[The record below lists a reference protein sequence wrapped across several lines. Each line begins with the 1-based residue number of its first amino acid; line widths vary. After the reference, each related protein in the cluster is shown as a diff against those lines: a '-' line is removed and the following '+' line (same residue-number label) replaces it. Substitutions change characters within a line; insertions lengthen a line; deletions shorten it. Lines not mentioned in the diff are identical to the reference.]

1 MKNKIFQFLCIFSLV
16 IITSCG
22 SRKDI
27 VYFQNQEQLTTSFEQ
42 YIPKI
47 QPTDQLAIVI
57 SASDVAAAAPFNQLS
72 TIQTTSNSN
81 SLSPYSP
88 TYTVD
93 ESGNISLPMV
103 GNVKVG
109 GLTRGQAIETIK
121 EKVSKYIVNP
131 GVNVNFVNFR
141 ISVLGEV
148 SRPGSFIVPT
158 ERITLLDALG
168 MAGDMTIKGKRENVT
183 VIRESNGVK
192 ERHSVNLTSESA
204 LNSPVYY
211 LAQNDVVYVEPNS
224 AQVSASKFTPNY
236 SLWISMAGVII
247 SVISVLTR

>member
-1 MKNKIFQFLCIFSLV
+1 MKNKIFQFLCFFSFV

-22 SRKDI
+22 SRKEI

-42 YIPKI
+42 FTPKI

-57 SASDVAAAAPFNQLS
+57 SAADVAAVAPFNQMRNNQNTAS
-72 TIQTTSNSN
+72 SNSI
-81 SLSPYSP
+81 SPYSP

-93 ESGNISLPMV
+93 ENGNISLPMV
-103 GNVKVG
+103 GNVKLA
-109 GLTRGQAIETIK
+109 GLTRSQAIETIK
-121 EKVSKYIVNP
+121 NKVSKYVVNP

-148 SRPGSFIVPT
+148 SHPGSFIVPT

-168 MAGDMTIKGKRENVT
+168 MAGDLTIKGKRENVT

-192 ERHSVNLTSESA
+192 ERFNVDLTSESS

>member
-1 MKNKIFQFLCIFSLV
+1 MKNKILFYLSILSFVF
-16 IITSCG
+16 ITSCG

-27 VYFQNQEQLTTSFEQ
+27 IYFQNPEEITTNFEQ
-42 YIPKI
+42 FVPKI
-47 QPTDQLAIVI
+47 QTNDQLAIVI
-57 SASDVAAAAPFNQLS
+57 SAADIAAAAPFNQVS
-72 TIQTTSNSN
+72 TIQTNANSSNI
-81 SLSPYSP
+81 SPYSP

-93 ESGNISLPMV
+93 ENGEINLPIIGNF
-103 GNVKVG
+103 KVA
-109 GLTRGQAIETIK
+109 GLTRTEAIK
-121 EKVSKYIVNP
+121 SLKDKVSQYIVNP
-131 GVNVNFVNFR
+131 GVNINFTNFR

-148 SRPGSFIVPT
+148 AKPGSFVVPN
-158 ERITLLDALG
+158 ERITILDALG
-168 MAGDMTIKGKRENVT
+168 MAGDLTIKGKRQNVT

-192 ERHSVNLTSESA
+192 EKFNVDLTSDSS

-224 AQVSASKFTPNY
+224 AQVAASKFTPNY

>member
-1 MKNKIFQFLCIFSLV
+1 MKNKILQFLCFFSFV

-22 SRKDI
+22 SRKEI

-57 SASDVAAAAPFNQLS
+57 SAADVAAVAPFNQMS
-72 TIQTTSNSN
+72 TIQTTANS
-81 SLSPYSP
+81 STISPYSP

-93 ESGNISLPMV
+93 ENGNISLPMV
-103 GNVKVG
+103 GNVQLA
-109 GLTRGQAIETIK
+109 GLTRSQAIETIK
-121 EKVSKYIVNP
+121 NKVSKYVVNP

-148 SRPGSFIVPT
+148 TRPGSFIVPT

-168 MAGDMTIKGKRENVT
+168 MAGDLTIKGKRENVT

-192 ERHSVNLTSESA
+192 ERYNVDLTSESA

>member
-1 MKNKIFQFLCIFSLV
+1 MKNKILQFLCFFSFV

-22 SRKDI
+22 SRKEI

-57 SASDVAAAAPFNQLS
+57 SAADVAAVAPFNQMS
-72 TIQTTSNSN
+72 TIQTTANS
-81 SLSPYSP
+81 STISPYSP

-93 ESGNISLPMV
+93 ENGNISLPMV
-103 GNVKVG
+103 GNVQLA
-109 GLTRGQAIETIK
+109 GLTRSQAIETIK
-121 EKVSKYIVNP
+121 NKVSKYVVNP

-148 SRPGSFIVPT
+148 TRPGSFIVPT

-168 MAGDMTIKGKRENVT
+168 MAGDLTIKGKRENVT

-192 ERHSVNLTSESA
+192 ERFNVDLTSESA

-236 SLWISMAGVII
+236 TLWISMAGVII

>member
-1 MKNKIFQFLCIFSLV
+1 MKNKILQFLCFFSFV

-22 SRKDI
+22 SRKEI

-57 SASDVAAAAPFNQLS
+57 SAADVAAVAPFNQMS
-72 TIQTTSNSN
+72 TIQTTANSN
-81 SLSPYSP
+81 TISPYSP

-93 ESGNISLPMV
+93 ENGNISLPMV
-103 GNVKVG
+103 GNVKLA
-109 GLTRGQAIETIK
+109 GLTRSQAIETIK
-121 EKVSKYIVNP
+121 NKVSKYVVNP

-148 SRPGSFIVPT
+148 TRPGSFIVPT

-192 ERHSVNLTSESA
+192 ERYNVDLTSESA

>member
-1 MKNKIFQFLCIFSLV
+1 MKNKILQFLCFFSFV

-22 SRKDI
+22 SRKEI

-57 SASDVAAAAPFNQLS
+57 SAADVAAVAPFNQMS
-72 TIQTTSNSN
+72 TIQTTANS
-81 SLSPYSP
+81 STISPYSP

-93 ESGNISLPMV
+93 ENGNISLPMV
-103 GNVKVG
+103 GNVQLA
-109 GLTRGQAIETIK
+109 GLTRSQAIETIK
-121 EKVSKYIVNP
+121 NKVSKYVVNP

-148 SRPGSFIVPT
+148 TRPGSFIVPT

-168 MAGDMTIKGKRENVT
+168 MAGDLTIKGKRENVT

-192 ERHSVNLTSESA
+192 ERYNVDLTSESA

-247 SVISVLTR
+247 SVISVLTT

>member
-1 MKNKIFQFLCIFSLV
+1 MKNRIFQFLFIISM
-16 IITSCG
+16 ITITSCG
-22 SRKDI
+22 SRKEI
-27 VYFQNQEQLTTSFEQ
+27 VYFQNQQELTTSFEQ

-57 SASDVAAAAPFNQLS
+57 SAADVAAAAPFNQLS
-72 TIQTTSNSN
+72 TIQTTANTN
-81 SLSPYSP
+81 SLSPFSP

-93 ESGNISLPMV
+93 ENGNISLPMI
-103 GNVKVG
+103 GTIKLA
-109 GLTRGQAIETIK
+109 GLTRSQAIETIK
-121 EKVSKYIVNP
+121 AKVSKYVVNP

-168 MAGDMTIKGKRENVT
+168 MAGDLTIKGKRKNVT

-192 ERHSVNLTSESA
+192 ERYSVDLTSESA

-224 AQVSASKFTPNY
+224 AQISASNFTPNY
-236 SLWISMAGVII
+236 TLWISMAGVII

>member
-168 MAGDMTIKGKRENVT
+168 MAGDMTIKGKRENIT

-192 ERHSVNLTSESA
+192 ERYSVDLTSESA

>member
-1 MKNKIFQFLCIFSLV
+1 MKNKIFQFLCVLSFIAF
-16 IITSCG
+16 TSCG

-42 YIPKI
+42 FIPKI

-57 SASDVAAAAPFNQLS
+57 SAADVAAVAPFNQMS
-72 TIQTTSNSN
+72 TIQTTANS
-81 SLSPYSP
+81 STISPYSP

-93 ESGNISLPMV
+93 ENGNISLPMV
-103 GNVKVG
+103 GNVQLA
-109 GLTRGQAIETIK
+109 GLTRSQAIETIK
-121 EKVSKYIVNP
+121 NKVSQYIVNP

-168 MAGDMTIKGKRENVT
+168 MAGDLTIKGKRENVT

-192 ERHSVNLTSESA
+192 ERYNVDLTSESA

>member
-1 MKNKIFQFLCIFSLV
+1 MKNRIFQFLCIISLLA
-16 IITSCG
+16 ITACG
-22 SRKDI
+22 SRKEI

-57 SASDVAAAAPFNQLS
+57 SAADVAAAAPFNQLS
-72 TIQTTSNSN
+72 TIQTTTNSN

-93 ESGNISLPMV
+93 EHGNISLPLV
-103 GNVKVG
+103 GSIKLA
-109 GLTRGQAIETIK
+109 GLTRSQAIETIK
-121 EKVSKYIVNP
+121 EKVSKYVVNP

-148 SRPGSFIVPT
+148 TRPGSFIVPT

-168 MAGDMTIKGKRENVT
+168 MAGDLTIKGKRENVT

-192 ERHSVNLTSESA
+192 ERHMVDLTSESA

-224 AQVSASKFTPNY
+224 AQVAASKFTPNY
-236 SLWISMAGVII
+236 TLWISMAGVII

>member
-1 MKNKIFQFLCIFSLV
+1 MKNKIFQFLCVLSFIAF
-16 IITSCG
+16 TSCG

-42 YIPKI
+42 FIPKI
-47 QPTDQLAIVI
+47 QPTDQLAIII
-57 SASDVAAAAPFNQLS
+57 SAADATATAPFNQMS
-72 TIQTTSNSN
+72 TIQSSNSN
-81 SLSPYSP
+81 ISPYSP

-103 GNVKVG
+103 GNIKLG
-109 GLTRGQAIETIK
+109 GLTRSQAIETIK
-121 EKVSKYIVNP
+121 NKVSQYIVNP

-168 MAGDMTIKGKRENVT
+168 MAGDLTIKGKRENVT

-192 ERHSVNLTSESA
+192 ERYNVDLTSESA

>member
-1 MKNKIFQFLCIFSLV
+1 MKNKILQFLCFFSFV

-22 SRKDI
+22 SRKEI

-57 SASDVAAAAPFNQLS
+57 SAADVAAVAPFNQMS
-72 TIQTTSNSN
+72 TIQTTANSN
-81 SLSPYSP
+81 TISPYSP

-93 ESGNISLPMV
+93 ENGNISLPMV
-103 GNVKVG
+103 GNVKLA
-109 GLTRGQAIETIK
+109 GLTRSQAIETIK
-121 EKVSKYIVNP
+121 NKVSKYVVNP

-148 SRPGSFIVPT
+148 TRPGSFIVPT

-168 MAGDMTIKGKRENVT
+168 MAGDLTIKGKRENVT

-192 ERHSVNLTSESA
+192 ERFNVDLTSESA

>member
-1 MKNKIFQFLCIFSLV
+1 MKNKIFQFLCFFSFV

-22 SRKDI
+22 SRKEI

-42 YIPKI
+42 FIPKI

-57 SASDVAAAAPFNQLS
+57 SAADVAAVAPFNQMS
-72 TIQTTSNSN
+72 TIQTTANS
-81 SLSPYSP
+81 STISPYSP

-93 ESGNISLPMV
+93 ENGNISLPMV
-103 GNVKVG
+103 GNVQLA
-109 GLTRGQAIETIK
+109 GLTRSQAIETIK
-121 EKVSKYIVNP
+121 NKVSQYIVNP

-168 MAGDMTIKGKRENVT
+168 MAGDLTIKGKRENVT

-192 ERHSVNLTSESA
+192 ERYNVDLTSESA

-211 LAQNDVVYVEPNS
+211 LVQNDVVYVEPNS

>member
-1 MKNKIFQFLCIFSLV
+1 MKNKILQFLCFFSFV

-22 SRKDI
+22 SRKEI
-27 VYFQNQEQLTTSFEQ
+27 VYFQNQEQLITSFEQ

-57 SASDVAAAAPFNQLS
+57 SAADVAAVAPFNQMS
-72 TIQTTSNSN
+72 SIQTTANS
-81 SLSPYSP
+81 STISPYSP

-93 ESGNISLPMV
+93 ENGNISLPMV
-103 GNVKVG
+103 GNVKLA
-109 GLTRGQAIETIK
+109 GLTRSQAIETIK
-121 EKVSKYIVNP
+121 NKVSKYVVNP

-148 SRPGSFIVPT
+148 TRPGSFIVPT

-192 ERHSVNLTSESA
+192 ERYNVDLTSESA

>member
-1 MKNKIFQFLCIFSLV
+1 MKNKIFQFLCFFSFV

-22 SRKDI
+22 SRKEI

-42 YIPKI
+42 FTPKI

-57 SASDVAAAAPFNQLS
+57 SAADVAAVAPFNQMRNNQNTAS
-72 TIQTTSNSN
+72 SNSI
-81 SLSPYSP
+81 SPYSP

-93 ESGNISLPMV
+93 ENGNISLPMV
-103 GNVKVG
+103 GNVKLA
-109 GLTRGQAIETIK
+109 GLTRSQAIETIK
-121 EKVSKYIVNP
+121 NKVSKYVVNP

-148 SRPGSFIVPT
+148 SHPGSFIVPT

-168 MAGDMTIKGKRENVT
+168 MAGDLTIKGKRENVT

-192 ERHSVNLTSESA
+192 ERYNVDLTSESA

>member
-1 MKNKIFQFLCIFSLV
+1 MKNKIFQFLCVLSFIAF
-16 IITSCG
+16 TSCG

-42 YIPKI
+42 FIPKI
-47 QPTDQLAIVI
+47 QPTDQLAIII
-57 SASDVAAAAPFNQLS
+57 SAADATATAPFNQMS
-72 TIQTTSNSN
+72 TIQTTANS
-81 SLSPYSP
+81 STISPYSP

-93 ESGNISLPMV
+93 ENGNISLPMV
-103 GNVKVG
+103 GNVQLA
-109 GLTRGQAIETIK
+109 GLTRSQAIETIK
-121 EKVSKYIVNP
+121 NKVSQYIVNP

-168 MAGDMTIKGKRENVT
+168 MAGDLTIKGKRENVT

-192 ERHSVNLTSESA
+192 ERYNVDLTSESA

>member
-1 MKNKIFQFLCIFSLV
+1 MKNKILQFLCFFSFV

-22 SRKDI
+22 SRKEI

-57 SASDVAAAAPFNQLS
+57 SAADVAAVAPFNQMS
-72 TIQTTSNSN
+72 TIQTTANS
-81 SLSPYSP
+81 STISPYSP

-93 ESGNISLPMV
+93 ENGNISLPMV
-103 GNVKVG
+103 GNVQLA
-109 GLTRGQAIETIK
+109 GLTRSQAIETIK
-121 EKVSKYIVNP
+121 NKVSKYVVNP

-148 SRPGSFIVPT
+148 TRPGSFIVPT

-192 ERHSVNLTSESA
+192 ERYNVDLTSESA

>member
-1 MKNKIFQFLCIFSLV
+1 MKNKIFQFLCFFSFV

-22 SRKDI
+22 SRKEI

-42 YIPKI
+42 FTPKI
-47 QPTDQLAIVI
+47 QPTDQLAIVV
-57 SASDVAAAAPFNQLS
+57 SAADVAAVAPFNQLS
-72 TIQTTSNSN
+72 TIQTTANSN
-81 SLSPYSP
+81 TLSPYSP

-93 ESGNISLPMV
+93 ENGEISLPMI

-109 GLTRGQAIETIK
+109 GLTRSQAIEIIK
-121 EKVSKYIVNP
+121 NKVSKYIVNP

-148 SRPGSFIVPT
+148 AKPGSFIVPT

-168 MAGDMTIKGKRENVT
+168 MAGDLTIKGKRENVT

-192 ERHSVNLTSESA
+192 ERFNVDLTSESS

>member
-1 MKNKIFQFLCIFSLV
+1 MKDKIIRFLCIFSFI
-16 IITSCG
+16 IITACG
-22 SRKDI
+22 SRKEI

-42 YIPKI
+42 FIPKI

-57 SASDVAAAAPFNQLS
+57 SGADIASVAPFNQLS
-72 TIQTTSNSN
+72 TIQTTANSSNI
-81 SLSPYSP
+81 SPYSP

-93 ESGNISLPMV
+93 ENGNISLPMV
-103 GNVKVG
+103 GTIKLG
-109 GLTRGQAIETIK
+109 GLTRSQAIETIK
-121 EKVSKYIVNP
+121 NKVSKYIVNP

-158 ERITLLDALG
+158 ERISLLDALG
-168 MAGDMTIKGKRENVT
+168 MAGDLTLKGKRENIT

-192 ERHSVNLTSESA
+192 KRYNVDLTSESA

-211 LAQNDVVYVEPNS
+211 LAQNDVIYVEPNS
-224 AQVSASKFTPNY
+224 AQISSSKFTPNY

-247 SVISVLTR
+247 SVIAVLTR

>member
-1 MKNKIFQFLCIFSLV
+1 MKNKIFQFLCVLSFIAF
-16 IITSCG
+16 TSCG

-42 YIPKI
+42 FIPKI

-57 SASDVAAAAPFNQLS
+57 SAADVAAVAPFNQMS
-72 TIQTTSNSN
+72 TIQTTANS
-81 SLSPYSP
+81 STISPYSP

-103 GNVKVG
+103 GNIKLG
-109 GLTRGQAIETIK
+109 GLTRSQAIETIK
-121 EKVSKYIVNP
+121 NKVSQYIVNP

-168 MAGDMTIKGKRENVT
+168 MAGDLTIKGKRENVT

-192 ERHSVNLTSESA
+192 QRYSVDLTSEAA

>member
-1 MKNKIFQFLCIFSLV
+1 MKNRIFQFLCIISL
-16 IITSCG
+16 ITITACG
-22 SRKDI
+22 SRKEI

-57 SASDVAAAAPFNQLS
+57 SAADVAAAAPFNQLS
-72 TIQTTSNSN
+72 TIQTTANN
-81 SLSPYSP
+81 NALSPYSP

-93 ESGNISLPMV
+93 ENGNISLPMV
-103 GNVKVG
+103 GSIKLA
-109 GLTRGQAIETIK
+109 GLTRSQAIETIK
-121 EKVSKYIVNP
+121 EKVSKYVVNP

-168 MAGDMTIKGKRENVT
+168 MAGDLTIKGKRENVT

-192 ERHSVNLTSESA
+192 ERYNVDLTSESA

-224 AQVSASKFTPNY
+224 AQISASKFTPNY
-236 SLWISMAGVII
+236 TLWISMAGVVI

>member
-1 MKNKIFQFLCIFSLV
+1 MKNKIFQFLCFFSFV

-22 SRKDI
+22 SRKEI

-42 YIPKI
+42 FTPKI

-57 SASDVAAAAPFNQLS
+57 SAADVAAVAPFNQMRNNQNTAS
-72 TIQTTSNSN
+72 SNSI
-81 SLSPYSP
+81 SPYSP

-93 ESGNISLPMV
+93 ENGNISLPMV
-103 GNVKVG
+103 GNVKLA
-109 GLTRGQAIETIK
+109 GLTRSQAIETIK
-121 EKVSKYIVNP
+121 NKVSKYVVNP

-148 SRPGSFIVPT
+148 SHPGSFIVPT

-168 MAGDMTIKGKRENVT
+168 MAGDLTIKGKRENVT

-192 ERHSVNLTSESA
+192 QRYNVDLTSESA

>member
-168 MAGDMTIKGKRENVT
+168 MAGDMTIKGKRENIT

>member
-1 MKNKIFQFLCIFSLV
+1 MKNKILQFLCFFSFV

-22 SRKDI
+22 SRKEI

-57 SASDVAAAAPFNQLS
+57 SAADVAAVAPFNQMS
-72 TIQTTSNSN
+72 TIQTTANS
-81 SLSPYSP
+81 STISPYSP

-93 ESGNISLPMV
+93 ENGNISLPMV
-103 GNVKVG
+103 GNVKLA
-109 GLTRGQAIETIK
+109 GLTRSQAIETIK
-121 EKVSKYIVNP
+121 NKVNKYVVNP

-148 SRPGSFIVPT
+148 SHPGSFIVPT

-168 MAGDMTIKGKRENVT
+168 MAGDLTIKGKRENVT

-192 ERHSVNLTSESA
+192 ERFNVDLTSESS

>member
-1 MKNKIFQFLCIFSLV
+1 MKNRIFQFLCIFSLI
-16 IITSCG
+16 IITACG
-22 SRKDI
+22 SRKEI

-57 SASDVAAAAPFNQLS
+57 SGADVASVAPFNQLS
-72 TIQTTSNSN
+72 TIQTTANSSNI
-81 SLSPYSP
+81 SPFSP

-93 ESGNISLPMV
+93 EAGNISLPIV
-103 GNVKVG
+103 GNIKLG
-109 GLTRGQAIETIK
+109 GLTRSQAIETIK
-121 EKVSKYIVNP
+121 EKVGKYIVNP

-148 SRPGSFIVPT
+148 TRPGSFIVPT

-168 MAGDMTIKGKRENVT
+168 MAGDLTIKGKRENVT

-192 ERHSVNLTSESA
+192 QRYNVDLTSESA

-211 LAQNDVVYVEPNS
+211 LAQNDVVYVEPNA

-236 SLWISMAGVII
+236 TLWISMAGVII

>member
-148 SRPGSFIVPT
+148 SRPGSFIIPT

-168 MAGDMTIKGKRENVT
+168 MAGDMTIKGKRENIT
-183 VIRESNGVK
+183 VIRESNGFK
-192 ERHSVNLTSESA
+192 ERYSVDLTSESA

>member
-1 MKNKIFQFLCIFSLV
+1 MKNRIFQFLCIISLLA
-16 IITSCG
+16 ITACG
-22 SRKDI
+22 SRKEI

-57 SASDVAAAAPFNQLS
+57 SAADVAAAAPFNQLS
-72 TIQTTSNSN
+72 TIQTTTNSN

-93 ESGNISLPMV
+93 ENGNISLPMV
-103 GNVKVG
+103 GSIKLA
-109 GLTRGQAIETIK
+109 GLTRSQAIETIK
-121 EKVSKYIVNP
+121 EKVSKYVVNP

-168 MAGDMTIKGKRENVT
+168 MAGDLTIKGKRENIT

-192 ERHSVNLTSESA
+192 ERYTVDLTSESA

-224 AQVSASKFTPNY
+224 AQVTASKFTPNY
-236 SLWISMAGVII
+236 TLWISMAGVII

>member
-1 MKNKIFQFLCIFSLV
+1 MKNKIFRFLCVFSLI

-22 SRKDI
+22 SRKEI

-57 SASDVAAAAPFNQLS
+57 SAADVAAAAPFNQLS
-72 TIQTTSNSN
+72 TIQTTANSN
-81 SLSPYSP
+81 TLSPYSP

-103 GNVKVG
+103 GNIKLG
-109 GLTRGQAIETIK
+109 GLTRSQAIETIK

-192 ERHSVNLTSESA
+192 ERYNVDLTSESA

>member
-57 SASDVAAAAPFNQLS
+57 SAADVAAAAPFNQLS
-72 TIQTTSNSN
+72 TIQTTANSN
-81 SLSPYSP
+81 TLSPYSP

-103 GNVKVG
+103 GNIKLG
-109 GLTRGQAIETIK
+109 GLTRSQAIETIK
-121 EKVSKYIVNP
+121 EKVGKYIVNP

-148 SRPGSFIVPT
+148 TRPGSFIVPT

-192 ERHSVNLTSESA
+192 ERYSVDLTSESA

>member
-1 MKNKIFQFLCIFSLV
+1 MKNKISQFLCIISLLV
-16 IITSCG
+16 ITACG
-22 SRKDI
+22 SRKEI
-27 VYFQNQEQLTTSFEQ
+27 VYFQNQEELTTSFEQ
-42 YIPKI
+42 FIPKI

-57 SASDVAAAAPFNQLS
+57 SAADVAAAAPFNQLS
-72 TIQTTSNSN
+72 TIQTTTNSN

-93 ESGNISLPMV
+93 ENGNISLPMV
-103 GNVKVG
+103 GSIKLA
-109 GLTRGQAIETIK
+109 GLTRSQAIETIK
-121 EKVSKYIVNP
+121 EKVSKYVVNP

-148 SRPGSFIVPT
+148 TRPGSFIVPT

-168 MAGDMTIKGKRENVT
+168 MAGDLTIKGKRENVT

-192 ERHSVNLTSESA
+192 ERYNVDLTSESA